1 MKNHRLSAPSKRLTL
16 NRRALLAGLG
26 GSVMMQGFFGTK
38 HAAAEGESNVD
49 PDKAPLLVLC
59 EFANGWDTLY
69 CLDPRSHTLFGEPN
83 GGIYTGF
90 DMVTD
95 APTKAVIEETG
106 GTGLYQPVGSNI
118 AYGPTMKKLATE
130 HFEDLSVVRGINMGT
145 LTHEVGRRFFLTGK
159 FPRGLAASGSSL
171 ETWWAASTGALEHFK
186 IPNLVTG
193 GAETYN
199 EGLTPSASGLSVPS
213 FAEMQQ
219 VLRPLN
225 PTVALDGSVEA
236 AAAKL
241 YAEGGCF
248 ESQIDGRSA
257 ASNHV
262 AAWQTAQILA
272 SGGLFTHFD
281 FKPNPPVNSQLAEL
295 YATFGADPANPSAAL
310 TGKPAG
316 QAALAAQAL
325 VNGISQVVLVRIA
338 SITDAHFDDDW
349 PSNHPDRLRQGF
361 DAVSNLISYL
371 KNTLDVN
378 GLPYWDRTTLM
389 CFSEFART
397 PRINATGGRDHH
409 LASACL
415 VAGNGIKGNHVVGG
429 TKDSNYDARPIDLAT
444 GAPADDMGHLVK
456 PPDVHA
462 TILHAAGLS
471 YEHIS
476 NQDPKLLSSLLK

>member
-1 MKNHRLSAPSKRLTL
+1 MNQRNQPSRRTPRKLALS
-16 NRRALLAGLG
+16 RRALLAGLG
-26 GSVMMQGFFGTK
+26 GTVMMDGFFGTR
-38 HAAAEGESNVD
+38 HASAEVD
-49 PDKAPLLVLC
+49 PDNAPLLVLC
-59 EFANGWDTLY
+59 EFANGWDTLL
-69 CLDPRSHTLFGEPN
+69 CLDPRSQTLFGEPS

-90 DMVTD
+90 ERITD
-95 APTKAVIEETG
+95 AATQTTLDNTG
-106 GTGLYQPVGSNI
+106 GTGIVRPNGCAVD
-118 AYGPTMKKLATE
+118 YGPTMEKLAQE
-130 HFEDLSVVRGINMGT
+130 HWEELCVVRGVNMGT

-171 ETWWAASTGALEHFK
+171 ETAWAASSGLLDRFK

-199 EGLTPSASGLSVPS
+199 EGMDPNASGLSVPS

-225 PTVALDGSVEA
+225 QSLALPGSVEQ

-241 YAEGGCF
+241 YADGGCY
-248 ESQIDGRSA
+248 EAQVDGRQA
-257 ASNHV
+257 LSNHV
-262 AAWQTAQILA
+262 SAWQTAQALA
-272 SGGLFTHFD
+272 NGGLFTHFD
-281 FKPNPPVNSQLAEL
+281 FKPNPPVDSQLAEL

-310 TGKPAG
+310 AGKPAG

-338 SITDAHFDDDW
+338 SVTDAHFDDDW
-349 PSNHPDRLRQGF
+349 TANHPQRQRQGF
-361 DAVSNLISYL
+361 DAVSDLITYL
-371 KNTLDVN
+371 KATLDPK
-378 GLPYWDRTTLM
+378 GKPYWDRTTLL

-415 VAGNGIKGNHVVGG
+415 VAGNGIKGNHVVGA
-429 TKDSNYDARPIDLAT
+429 TKDSNYDSRPVDLAT
-444 GAPADDMGHLVK
+444 GAPADEVGHLIK

-462 TILHAAGLS
+462 TLLSAAGLPFD
-471 YEHIS
+471 HIS
-476 NQDPKLLSSLLK
+476 NQSPKIITSMLKS